1 MGMMSY
7 LAIFIFSAAMLLN
20 TAVGAWAQSFPTK
33 PIRLIVPFPAGGTT
47 DIFARMMTQKL
58 SENLKQQVLVDN
70 RAGASGIIG
79 TEIVVKSPPD
89 GYTLLMTAT
98 HHAINPSLYKKLP
111 YDTAKDLV
119 ALTLVATSPNVLVAH
134 PSFPPNSIKELIA
147 LAKAKPGQL
156 NFASTGI
163 GGANHLSGELFKS
176 MAGIDIVHIPY
187 KGAAPAM
194 NDLLAGHV
202 SLMFDTIGVEL
213 PYVKAGKLKALAVT
227 TAKRTAIAPDI
238 PTIAESGLPGYEAVS
253 WFGMYGPAGMPKEIV
268 TRLNMEVVNVLHSPD
283 VQKRFIAYGAEAI
296 GNSPEE
302 FAAYLKSEM
311 AKWAKVVKD
320 CGVHLD

>member
-1 MGMMSY
+1 MRFY
-7 LAIFIFSAAMLLN
+7 LAIITITAAMLFGS
-20 TAVGAWAQSFPTK
+20 AGGASAQPFPTK
-33 PIRLIVPFPAGGTT
+33 PIRIIVPFPAGGTT
-47 DIFARMMTQKL
+47 DVFARMISQKL

-70 RAGASGIIG
+70 RAGASGMIG
-79 TEIVVKSPPD
+79 TEMVVKAPSD
-89 GYTLLMTAT
+89 GYTLMITAT

-111 YDTAKDLV
+111 YDTLKDLV
-119 ALTLVATSPNVLVAH
+119 AITLVATSPNVLVAH
-134 PSFPPNSIKELIA
+134 PTFPPNTIQELIA
-147 LAKAKPGQL
+147 LARAKPGQL

-202 SLMFDTIGVEL
+202 SLMFDTIGIEL

-227 TAKRTAIAPDI
+227 TAKRTTIAPDI

-253 WFGMYGPAGMPKEIV
+253 WFGMYGPAGMPKEIL
-268 TRLNMEVVNVLHSPD
+268 TRINTEVAKVLHSPD
-283 VQKRFIAYGAEAI
+283 IQKRFIDYGAEAI
-296 GNSPEE
+296 VNSPEQ
-302 FAAYLKSEM
+302 FAVYLKSEM

-320 CGVHLD
+320 CGVQLD